1 MRIFVGCSPN
11 SNVPLEYRDL
21 ASNIATMLANNGHK
35 LVFKGEEEGMSGK
48 CFMTF
53 KYEGAK
59 TKAIIES
66 KSLDELKD
74 LEVDAYEVEMN
85 TFDRTK
91 KIYSSSEVVLILPG
105 GLGTLAE
112 LFAFIEEKKNT
123 NSDKAIILFNYN
135 NFYTP
140 LLMAMKDS
148 FSQGFISESELK
160 RIDVVTDVRSLELY
174 LKTIEKKKKE
184 DDKDEKW
191 NGNVS

>member
-1 MRIFVGCSPN
+1 MRIFVGCSSN
-11 SNVPLEYRDL
+11 SNVPLEYREL
-21 ASNIATMLANNGHK
+21 ASSVATMLANNNHK

-59 TKAIIES
+59 TKAIIDSS
-66 KSLDELKD
+66 KLDDLKG

-91 KIYSSSEVVLILPG
+91 KIYSASEVVLILPG

-112 LFAFIEEKKNT
+112 LFAVLEEKKNT
-123 NSDKAIILFNYN
+123 NDDKPIILFNHD

-140 LLMAMKDS
+140 LLKALKNL
-148 FSQGFISESELK
+148 FSLGFVSESELK
-160 RIDVVTDVRSLELY
+160 RIDVVSDVRSLELY
-174 LKTIEKKKKE
+174 LKTIENTKKE
-184 DDKDEKW
+184 DD
-191 NGNVS
+191 